1 MNIQDVMNII
11 SSNFSNGTESIS
23 CVNLL
28 GQRKKFKDEKIKDL
42 YNQFIKYGNESII
55 CASLNTS
62 SDLFHWVVTHA
73 QQVIYWRRRVYVEQ
87 KRFDLIIIV
96 FSNHQITI

>member
-1 MNIQDVMNII
+1 MNII
-11 SSNFSNGTESIS
+11 SSNFSNKFIP

-28 GQRKKFKDEKIKDL
+28 GQLKKFKDEKIKDL
-42 YNQFIKYGNESII
+42 YNQFIQYGSESII

-62 SDLFHWVVTHA
+62 SDLFHLVVTHA

>member
-1 MNIQDVMNII
+1 MNII
-11 SSNFSNGTESIS
+11 SSNFSNGTGSIS

-55 CASLNTS
+55 YASLNTS

-96 FSNHQITI
+96 FSNNQITI